1 MLGILCEAV
10 GKMFYNHETVKEM
23 NNCWKRRE
31 KKKEEEKEMNNY
43 TYKYIEET
51 LISVIIL
58 WIFNQREDTIFTYN

>member
-1 MLGILCEAV
+1 MKQWGRCFITMRQSKKGTTAEKE
-10 GKMFYNHETVKEM
+10 GK
-23 NNCWKRRE
+23 

>member
-1 MLGILCEAV
+1 
-10 GKMFYNHETVKEM
+10 
-23 NNCWKRRE
+23 
-31 KKKEEEKEMNNY
+31 MNNY